1 MQTRESSCK
10 FLNHLFGEIHV
21 LLRTQISSTSHL
33 CIMTGLENCFCTSCL
48 NFQTFFRGL
57 RPLTL
62 EDSQV
67 YSKNFPLGV
76 FDGKNALPKHVPNS
90 ILQRT
95 TS

>member
-1 MQTRESSCK
+1 MCYYAHKSPLQVISALWLAFK
-10 FLNHLFGEIHV
+10 IVFAQVV
-21 LLRTQISSTSHL
+21 LIFKL
-33 CIMTGLENCFCTSCL
+33 
-48 NFQTFFRGL
+48 FFRGL

-76 FDGKNALPKHVPNS
+76 LDGKNALPKHVPNL